1 MKNEEHQL
9 LAYDFS
15 FGGGEN
21 NSYFFETINNIFY
34 QVKFKPTTYLF
45 GEESIFAPL
54 TYELVIELID
64 DTIKLPLDKL
74 IPYTIASIFED
85 FFNKNA
91 YNIVV
96 YLYESSDS
104 RQDARKRK
112 FDSWFGYFKQR
123 KYDRF
128 EVMLS
133 DLEGQLYFTTMIIR
147 RDNPNRKQIAT
158 NFIEVMA
165 DHNK

>member
-21 NSYFFETINNIFY
+21 NSYFFETTNNIFC
-34 QVKFKPTTYLF
+34 QVKFKPTDYLF

-64 DTIKLPLDKL
+64 DSIKALLDKL
-74 IPYTIASIFED
+74 IPFTIASIFED
-85 FFNKNA
+85 FFTQNA

-112 FDSWFGYFKQR
+112 FDSWFGYFKEQ
-123 KYDRF
+123 KYDKI

-133 DLEGQLYFTTMIIR
+133 DPSGQLYFTTMILR
-147 RDNPNRKQIAT
+147 KDNPNRKQILS
-158 NFIEVMA
+158 NFVEVMA